1 MILKV
6 ISGAEGLFEIFRGQ
20 SMLQTPHTTLKF
32 STFPEQVRIPNS
44 RYTGSSSLPESDSD
58 YFPFGFANIFDFF
71 FVLLYDFFWT
81 PLGNKNKM
89 HTTIYMPHIVHIF
102 SLLLCFVFEFE
113 FVRVVLCYAI
123 GGNVSYE
130 VLNYKTPKCAPSEHA
145 HTQILTLPDTE
156 TYTHR

>member
-1 MILKV
+1 MPKWSWKWFWRRRIVWNLWRANNV
-6 ISGAEGLFEIFRGQ
+6 AH
-20 SMLQTPHTTLKF
+20 TPHFSSFPRFLNKF
-32 STFPEQVRIPNS
+32 GYQIPDTPVVPFQNPIQITSLSVLRTFLTFFSVWFLLNPS
-44 RYTGSSSLPESDSD
+44 RQQKQ
-58 YFPFGFANIFDFF
+58 I
-71 FVLLYDFFWT
+71 
-81 PLGNKNKM
+81 
-89 HTTIYMPHIVHIF
+89 HTTIHIPHIVHMF

-156 TYTHR
+156 TYTHV